1 MDVEGLKSRLAEAN
15 QEHLMKYWDQLSDN
29 EKSQLYNELNHLD
42 FKEIN
47 GFFKSAME
55 DLASASEK
63 LDDLLEPLPKE
74 VCGRVVNTQ
83 QEDLLQYD
91 VDGLTEIGESR
102 VAVLLLAGGQ
112 GTRLGVPY
120 PKGMYNVGL
129 PSGKTLY
136 QLQAE
141 RLLKLQR
148 LGEAVTGSSCK
159 IPWYIMTSEHTKQ
172 ATLDFFKKNQYFGLQ
187 EEDVVLFEQS
197 LLPCIG
203 FDGKIILEKPH
214 KVALAPDGNGGLYRA
229 LHKSGVLKN
238 MEARGIKY
246 VHVYCVDNILVKMAD
261 PIFIGFCMSKGA
273 NCGAKVVEK
282 AFPTEAVGVVCKV
295 EGKYQVVEYSEITLK
310 TAEKRDANG
319 RLMFNAGNIC
329 NHFFTLD
336 FLKFVSEPTQE
347 KQLKHHVAKKKI
359 PYVSEEDSKVT
370 LKPDSPNGI
379 KMEKFVFDVFHFA
392 TDRSFAVWEVIR
404 EDEFA
409 PLKNAD
415 TADKDT
421 PTTCRRSLLNLHHRY
436 LLAAGAEFVDKDGNL
451 IPHIPSQKKGE
462 EKGSGDRQKGEDEAM
477 FVESEISPLV
487 SYAGE
492 GLQKLVE
499 GRKFT
504 TPVHLS
510 QDFTMDE
517 PEIVE
522 GEW

>member
-1 MDVEGLKSRLAEAN
+1 MDIEGLKARLAEAN
-15 QEHLMKYWDQLSDN
+15 QEHLLKYWDQLSDE
-29 EKSQLYNELNHLD
+29 EKQQLYAELSHLD

-47 GFFKSAME
+47 GFFKAAME
-55 DLASASEK
+55 DLNSASEK

-74 VCGRVVNTQ
+74 VWGGVVETS
-83 QEDLLQYD
+83 EADLLQYD
-91 VDGLTEIGESR
+91 IDGLTEIGESR
-102 VAVLLLAGGQ
+102 VAVILLAGGQ

-136 QLQAE
+136 QIQAE

-148 LGEAVTGSSCK
+148 LGEKVTGNSCK
-159 IPWYIMTSEHTKQ
+159 IPWYIMTSEHTKN
-172 ATLDFFKKNQYFGLQ
+172 ATLDFFKKNNYFGLE
-187 EEDVVLFEQS
+187 EEDVVLFEQN

-229 LHKSGVLKN
+229 LNHSGVLKD
-238 MEARGIKY
+238 MEKRGIKY
-246 VHVYCVDNILVKMAD
+246 IHVYCVDNILVKMAD
-261 PIFIGFCMSKGA
+261 PIFIGFCLSKGA
-273 NCGAKVVEK
+273 TCGAKVVEK
-282 AFPTEAVGVVCKV
+282 TFPTEPVGVVCKV
-295 EGKYQVVEYSEITLK
+295 EGKYQVVEYSEITQK
-310 TAEKRDANG
+310 TAEKRDSNG
-319 RLMFNAGNIC
+319 RLVFNAGNIC

-336 FLKFVSEPTQE
+336 LLKFVSEPAQE
-347 KQLKHHVAKKKI
+347 KQMKHHVAKKKI
-359 PYVSEEDSKVT
+359 PHVSDKDSKVT
-370 LKPDSPNGI
+370 IKPDTPNGI

-392 TDRSFAVWEVIR
+392 TSFAVWEVIR

-421 PTTCRRSLLNLHHRY
+421 PTTCRRALLNLHHRY
-436 LLAAGAEFVDKDGNL
+436 LLAAGAQFVDKDGKVL
-451 IPHIPSQKKGE
+451 PPSS
-462 EKGSGDRQKGEDEAM
+462 EKEDIGGGDCKREDQDVV
-477 FVESEISPLV
+477 VECEISPLV

-492 GLQKLVE
+492 GLKKLVE
-499 GRKFT
+499 DRTFS
-504 TPVHLS
+504 TPVYLD
-510 QDFTMDE
+510 QDYTMEE

>member
-1 MDVEGLKSRLAEAN
+1 MNIEELRGRLEEAN
-15 QEHLMKYWDQLSDN
+15 QGHLLQYWDQLSDS
-29 EKSQLYNELNHLD
+29 EKQQLYKELSPRD
-42 FKEIN
+42 FNEIN
-47 GFFKSAME
+47 GFYKAAME
-55 DLASASEK
+55 DLSSASEK

-74 VCGRVVNTQ
+74 VCGRAVNTG
-83 QEDLLQYD
+83 QETLLQYD
-91 VDGLTEIGESR
+91 IDGLTEIGESR

-136 QLQAE
+136 QIQAE

-148 LGEAVTGSSCK
+148 LGESVTGNSCK

-172 ATLDFFKKNQYFGLQ
+172 STQDFFQEHKYFGLQ
-187 EEDVVLFEQS
+187 EDDVVLFEQN

-203 FDGKIILEKPH
+203 FDGKIILEKPY
-214 KVALAPDGNGGLYRA
+214 KMALAPDGNGGLYRA
-229 LHKSGVLKN
+229 LHHSGVLKD
-238 MEARGIKY
+238 MESRGIKY
-246 VHVYCVDNILVKMAD
+246 IHVYCVDNILVKMAD
-261 PIFIGFCMSKGA
+261 PVFIGFCISKGA

-310 TAEKRDANG
+310 TAEKRDSNG
-319 RLMFNAGNIC
+319 RLVFNAGNIC

-336 FLKFVSEPTQE
+336 FLKFVSEPSQE
-347 KQLKHHVAKKKI
+347 RQLKHHVAKKKI
-359 PYVSEEDSKVT
+359 PHVNDKDFRVT
-370 LKPDSPNGI
+370 TKPDSPNGI

-392 TDRSFAVWEVIR
+392 TSFAVWEVIR

-421 PTTCRRSLLNLHHRY
+421 PTTCRRALLNLHHRY
-436 LLAAGAEFVDKDGNL
+436 LLAAGAEFVDKDGNN
-451 IPHIPSQKKGE
+451 IPHIPSQK
-462 EKGSGDRQKGEDEAM
+462 GEDEAL

-492 GLQKLVE
+492 GLNKLVE
-499 GRKFT
+499 GRKFVS
-504 TPVHLS
+504 PVYLS
-510 QDFTMDE
+510 QDFTMDK